1 MDSLEK
7 GVLIVVTV
15 NVQVVTILT
24 VPVTEDV
31 VQDGK
36 EIFAKNVNMFCSDS
50 GVLLVKYCKS
60 R

>member
-24 VPVTEDV
+24 VPVTEVV

-36 EIFAKNVNMFCSDS
+36 EIFAKNVNMFSSVFRCPF
-50 GVLLVKYCKS
+50 GKIL
-60 R
+60 

>member
-7 GVLIVVTV
+7 GVLIFVTV

-36 EIFAKNVNMFCSDS
+36 EIFAKNVNMFSSDFRCPF
-50 GVLLVKYCKS
+50 GKLL
-60 R
+60 

>member
-7 GVLIVVTV
+7 GVLIVVTA

-36 EIFAKNVNMFCSDS
+36 EIFAKNVNMFSS
-50 GVLLVKYCKS
+50 VFRYPFGKIL
-60 R
+60 